1 MQNALIED
9 SYISVG
15 DDAIAIKSGLNW
27 FGRTFGRPS
36 SNITFRR
43 INVGTGH
50 GISIGSEMSANVTNV
65 LFEDIFCNGTETG
78 PRIKSERGRGGFV
91 ANVTFRNI
99 TMANIGSAFQITEY
113 YINPPPPTNASATPH
128 FSNITLDGLQYLT
141 RPKAGAYFDG
151 LPESIIEGVTMRNV
165 DLGGAAEASCAY
177 TTGTCEG
184 SVLPACPSCLT
195 PA

>member
-78 PRIKSERGRGGFV
+78 PRVG
-91 ANVTFRNI
+91 NI
-99 TMANIGSAFQITEY
+99 A
-113 YINPPPPTNASATPH
+113 
-128 FSNITLDGLQYLT
+128 
-141 RPKAGAYFDG
+141 AGW
-151 LPESIIEGVTMRNV
+151 
-165 DLGGAAEASCAY
+165 C
-177 TTGTCEG
+177 CG
-184 SVLPACPSCLT
+184 SVTSPMCAKIGP
-195 PA
+195 